1 MQANFKFSETLK
13 GLPLLFQ
20 IFGLACSLMFVIAA
34 YSLFTNLF
42 REARI
47 FFYIGLTGILVLSLV
62 ILGTSNRD
70 LKETG
75 VSQLFSL
82 ILSFLFLPI
91 FLAFPT
97 WIIFPSIN
105 WFDAYLDMVGALTT
119 TGFPVLEKE
128 ILSKPVHLWRALV
141 AWFGGGLI
149 WIAAFVILLPV
160 NFGGLE
166 IFSNKKIRKT
176 PIGNLHLMNDL

>member
-1 MQANFKFSETLK
+1 MQANFKFNETLK

-20 IFGLACSLMFVIAA
+20 IFGLACILMFVIAA
-34 YSLFTNLF
+34 YSLFANLF

-82 ILSFLFLPI
+82 ILCFFFLPMCYL
-91 FLAFPT
+91 LARKQPESPPRARPRNSLELPT
-97 WIIFPSIN
+97 ASAPPESS
-105 WFDAYLDMVGALTT
+105 DR
-119 TGFPVLEKE
+119 P
-128 ILSKPVHLWRALV
+128 R
-141 AWFGGGLI
+141 
-149 WIAAFVILLPV
+149 
-160 NFGGLE
+160 
-166 IFSNKKIRKT
+166 
-176 PIGNLHLMNDL
+176 LHS

>member
-1 MQANFKFSETLK
+1 MQSNFKFSETLK

-34 YSLFTNLF
+34 YSLFANLF

-47 FFYIGLTGILVLSLV
+47 FFYIGLTGILVLSLI

-75 VSQLFSL
+75 VSQLISL
-82 ILSFLFLPI
+82 ILCFLFLPI

-97 WIIFPSIN
+97 WVIFPSIR
-105 WFDAYLDMVGALTT
+105 WIDAYLDMVGAFTT
-119 TGFPVLEKE
+119 TGFPVFEKE
-128 ILSKPVHLWRALV
+128 VLSKPIHLWRALV

-160 NFGGLE
+160 NIGGLE
-166 IFSNKKIRKT
+166 IFSNKKNSSNSN
-176 PIGNLHLMNDL
+176 NL